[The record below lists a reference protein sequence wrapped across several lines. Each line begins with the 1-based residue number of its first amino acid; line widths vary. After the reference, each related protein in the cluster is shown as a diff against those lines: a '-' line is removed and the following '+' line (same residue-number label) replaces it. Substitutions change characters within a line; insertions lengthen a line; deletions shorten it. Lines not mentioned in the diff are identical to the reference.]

1 MEKDI
6 ATLLDAAAFQAAD
19 MVGPA
24 IMLEGAGRHL
34 LDRLDLNDP
43 HRFAVISA
51 VGSITA
57 ARKSLESAAE
67 ELLAVVAQD
76 GADMLAVEVNKGEIV
91 EPHRVRQ
98 GPPRWPAEAAI
109 GIEPPPQEQCHS
121 FTDAKDGTLRC
132 VKARWHSGMHCD
144 GAGASWSVGI

>member
-6 ATLLDAAAFQAAD
+6 ATLLDAAAFQAAH

-24 IMLEGAGRHL
+24 IVLEGAGRHL

-76 GADMLAVEVNKGEIV
+76 GADMLAVEVHNGEIV
-91 EPHRVRQ
+91 KACSTFKPMIYDDPDVCFDCGERQ
-98 GPPRWPAEAAI
+98 AA
-109 GIEPPPQEQCHS
+109 H
-121 FTDAKDGTLRC
+121 
-132 VKARWHSGMHCD
+132 
-144 GAGASWSVGI
+144 

>member
-24 IMLEGAGRHL
+24 IVLEGAGRHL

-57 ARKSLESAAE
+57 ARKSLQEAAE
-67 ELLAVVAQD
+67 ELLSVVAQD
-76 GADMLAVEVNKGEIV
+76 GADMLAVEVNNGEFSST
-91 EPHRVRQ
+91 
-98 GPPRWPAEAAI
+98 PPTCDDSYPLSDLRAR
-109 GIEPPPQEQCHS
+109 
-121 FTDAKDGTLRC
+121 TL
-132 VKARWHSGMHCD
+132 
-144 GAGASWSVGI
+144 ASRRTI